1 MIENEMVEPRS
12 LAYDRPS
19 AKLLNFLSK
28 YYGLTDFTP
37 QNNNFVVFKDYF
49 SSNTS
54 NKTNTSNTSNK
65 NTKSK
70 KTIVEDKSMNYEK
83 REMKDTTPYKKKI
96 VPFNNEENE
105 LNFDFDK
112 IDINAHSPFIEK
124 SCEYELKTHK
134 ISDKET
140 TSKSANKYSSN
151 KIKLYDKVTDLEIS
165 ENTEKRQSKPNY
177 NQSNNPPWAVSDDSI
192 KFAATSSNY
201 GAYYALKK

>member
-1 MIENEMVEPRS
+1 MVEPRS

-28 YYGLTDFTP
+28 YYGLTDYTP

-49 SSNTS
+49 SSNTTNTA
-54 NKTNTSNTSNK
+54 NKTNTNI
-65 NTKSK
+65 KSK
-70 KTIVEDKSMNYEK
+70 KATVEDKSMNYEK

-96 VPFNNEENE
+96 VPFEND

-112 IDINAHSPFIEK
+112 IDINAHSPFIDK
-124 SCEYELKTHK
+124 NCEYELKTHK

-140 TSKSANKYSSN
+140 SSKSANKYSSN
-151 KIKLYDKVTDLEIS
+151 KIKLYDKVTDLENS
-165 ENTEKRQSKPNY
+165 ENTEKKQSKPNY
-177 NQSNNPPWAVSDDSI
+177 NASNNPPWAVSDDSI
-192 KFAATSSNY
+192 KFASTSSNY